1 MSKARIFFI
10 LFICFYKVL
19 PHAAQAELQLEKWK
33 TYGQM
38 AEQSAICAS
47 FSKLMEAQSVLN
59 QDLGA
64 LWQERRKF
72 AGAVIRKSVFL
83 ELGRDGT
90 EIEID
95 ELIASYRDWVLSSLM
110 ISDVNLGNEGSDR
123 AEKAEIG
130 RQKIEMFLDR
140 KCKSL
145 FQQADE
151 IIREQRPDLVYLL
164 ENISVAKARLNNSLP
179 KNFPVTKTDK
189 TTTKPLSSASG
200 KTFELSIGGNS
211 SLTLTLPGQKPV
223 KSEKQP
229 SQRASEHADMKKNSK
244 GETAPPKLVQISS
257 PVSRPLQMQI
267 KTPSQA
273 NNIKAA
279 LSAGTV
285 PFSGSPALIPIKPV
299 QSLKNG
305 LSGTEMNS
313 QTKKGNIFSE
323 RLSELLEKQ
332 AEASLNLRIPGRPA
346 NTKQEQ
352 RTGNYFAQLGAF
364 VQLDNAEVEKQRLEN
379 KFTSLFARLPLKIA
393 EIKDS
398 GPRFYRI
405 QTMTLSQ
412 KNIRT
417 LCDMLWPHKIA
428 CVAKP
433 ENTR

>member
-1 MSKARIFFI
+1 M
-10 LFICFYKVL
+10 CKVL

-110 ISDVNLGNEGSDR
+110 ISNVNLGNEGGGR
-123 AEKAEIG
+123 AEKAKIG
-130 RQKIEMFLDR
+130 RQKIEMLMDR

-151 IIREQRPDLVYLL
+151 MIREQRPDLVYLL
-164 ENISVAKARLNNSLP
+164 EKISAAKVRLNNSLP
-179 KNFPVTKTDK
+179 KKLPVTNTDK
-189 TTTKPLSSASG
+189 TTEKPLSSASG

-223 KSEKQP
+223 NSKKQP

-244 GETAPPKLVQISS
+244 GKGETAPPKLVQISS
-257 PVSRPLQMQI
+257 PASRPLQIQI

-279 LSAGTV
+279 LSAGTA
-285 PFSGSPALIPIKPV
+285 PFSGAPALIPIKPV
-299 QSLKNG
+299 QSLTDR
-305 LSGTEMNS
+305 LSETDMNI
-313 QTKKGNIFSE
+313 QTKKGHISAK

-332 AEASLNLRIPGRPA
+332 AEASLNLRIPGRPED
-346 NTKQEQ
+346 TKQEHT
-352 RTGNYFAQLGAF
+352 TGNYFAQLGAF
-364 VQLDNAEVEKQRLEN
+364 AQLNNAEAEKQRLEN
-379 KFTSLFARLPLKIA
+379 KFTSLFARLPLNII
-393 EIKDS
+393 EITDS

-405 QTMTLSQ
+405 QTMTLNQ
-412 KNIRT
+412 KNIRA